1 MKKTQTGIAPIVIVI
16 IIVAI
21 IAIVAGTYTLVSSN
35 ASKSVPTDQS
45 NKIDEAVIP
54 NENNIT
60 EPQTNTPAINI
71 ASCEY
76 IIEKTFRSVK
86 AQETGMT
93 QSGTSSQGLWRLT
106 FYNANKF
113 SWAHSDISESGT
125 YTCANGAI
133 IGNAY
138 NIQYSGIFNSK
149 DQTLLWEGATYKVE

>member
-1 MKKTQTGIAPIVIVI
+1 M
-16 IIVAI
+16 
-21 IAIVAGTYTLVSSN
+21 LSN

-45 NKIDEAVIP
+45 NKTDEAVIP

-93 QSGTSSQGLWRLT
+93 QSGTSSPGLWRLT